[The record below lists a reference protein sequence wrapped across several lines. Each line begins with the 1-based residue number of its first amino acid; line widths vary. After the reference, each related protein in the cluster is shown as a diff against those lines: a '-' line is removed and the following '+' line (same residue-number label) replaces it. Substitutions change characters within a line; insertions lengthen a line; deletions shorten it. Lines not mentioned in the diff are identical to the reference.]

1 MMRFARK
8 LLGGDSE
15 TRDVVV
21 VLGAALL
28 LWEAG
33 PGCSDRRR

>member
-1 MMRFARK
+1 MIRLARK

-21 VLGAALL
+21 VLAAAL
-28 LWEAG
+28 
-33 PGCSDRRR
+33 